1 MPQVYGR
8 RERKRE
14 EKNGE
19 AKPKP
24 FLSDSGLDS
33 GQLLEVG
40 TPAEVA
46 LNNHLQTISATAGL
60 WGTRLGRSPRQA
72 VLTYAVGVA

>member
-1 MPQVYGR
+1 MARLELIRLPQSVNATVRVLSSLRGQDATSIRQKRKEKGR
-8 RERKRE
+8 
-14 EKNGE
+14 KNGE

-46 LNNHLQTISATAGL
+46 LNNHL
-60 WGTRLGRSPRQA
+60 
-72 VLTYAVGVA
+72 

>member
-46 LNNHLQTISATAGL
+46 LNNHL
-60 WGTRLGRSPRQA
+60 
-72 VLTYAVGVA
+72 